1 MKDIVLLIS
10 FLCMLVFGYFIMSRL
25 SKFLDGNRKAIEKES
40 EKEDASCVILT
51 ENLSEEDAV
60 EEFRRFYK
68 KHKDVCIVL
77 CGSENAKISKS
88 IKYCKKQK

>member
-1 MKDIVLLIS
+1 MKDVVLLIS
-10 FLCMLVFGYFIMSRL
+10 FLCILVFGYFLMSRL
-25 SKFLDGNRKAIEKES
+25 IKFLDRNRKAIEEKS

-68 KHKDVCIVL
+68 KHKDACIVL
-77 CGSENAKISKS
+77 CDSENTEISER
-88 IKYCKKQK
+88 IEYYKK